1 MNTAQG
7 LTVSTKAGTPPAAA
21 RWSLVKRLTFREI
34 GAKYKGSVLGV
45 LWSLVTPLLLLAVY
59 AFVFGQVFGARW
71 GPAGTAGGAGGTPLG
86 QYAIVLFVGL
96 TTFQLFSEAVTRA
109 PTVIAGHKNFVKK
122 VVFPLEVLPLVL
134 VGTALF
140 QYTVSLAVILVAV
153 MVSAGGLHPH
163 VLWLPVI
170 LAPFLVLLTGL
181 CWVLAALGPYL
192 RDIAQVVGTAVS
204 ALLFLS
210 PVFYSRE
217 SLPEPGRS
225 LFLLNPLTVPVE
237 ESRKV
242 LLWGQAPD
250 PVALCAYGFVALVIA
265 AAGYLLFSTVRR
277 GFADVV

>member
-1 MNTAQG
+1 M
-7 LTVSTKAGTPPAAA
+7 LTKAVNPPAERPAAA
-21 RWSLVKRLTFREI
+21 RWSLVKRLTIREI
-34 GAKYKGSVLGV
+34 GAKYKGSVLGL

-71 GPAGTAGGAGGTPLG
+71 APAGTAGAAGGTPLG

-122 VVFPLEVLPLVL
+122 VVFPLEVLPVVL

-140 QYTVSLAVILVAV
+140 QYAVSLAVILVAV
-153 MVSAGGLHPH
+153 IVAGGGFHPE
-163 VLWLPVI
+163 VMWLPVI

-210 PVFYSRE
+210 PVFYPRE
-217 SLPEPGRS
+217 TLPEPGRS

-237 ESRKV
+237 QSRKA

-250 PVALCAYGFVALVIA
+250 LAALCAYGLVALLIA
-265 AAGYLLFSTVRR
+265 AGGYLLFRTVRP

>member
-1 MNTAQG
+1 M
-7 LTVSTKAGTPPAAA
+7 LTKAGTPPAERPAAA
-21 RWSLVKRLTFREI
+21 RWSLVKRLTVREI

-71 GPAGTAGGAGGTPLG
+71 GAGGAAGGTHLG

-153 MVSAGGLHPH
+153 MVSAGGLNPH

-210 PVFYSRE
+210 PVFYPRE

-237 ESRKV
+237 QSRKA

-250 PVALCAYGFVALVIA
+250 LAALCAYALVALVIA
-265 AAGYLLFSTVRR
+265 AAGYLLFRTLRP

>member
-1 MNTAQG
+1 M
-7 LTVSTKAGTPPAAA
+7 LTKAVNPPAERPAAA
-21 RWSLVKRLTFREI
+21 RWSLVKRLTIREI
-34 GAKYKGSVLGV
+34 GAKYKGSVLGL

-71 GPAGTAGGAGGTPLG
+71 APAGAAGAAGGTPLG

-122 VVFPLEVLPLVL
+122 VVFPLEVLPVVL

-140 QYTVSLAVILVAV
+140 QYAVSLAVILVAV
-153 MVSAGGLHPH
+153 IVAGGGFHPE
-163 VLWLPVI
+163 VMWLPVI

-210 PVFYSRE
+210 PVFYPRE
-217 SLPEPGRS
+217 TLPEPGRS

-237 ESRKV
+237 QSRKA

-250 PVALCAYGFVALVIA
+250 LAALCAYGLVALLIA
-265 AAGYLLFSTVRR
+265 AGGYLLFRTVRP

>member
-1 MNTAQG
+1 M
-7 LTVSTKAGTPPAAA
+7 LIKAGTPPAERPAAA
-21 RWSLVKRLTFREI
+21 RWSLVKRLTVREI

-71 GPAGTAGGAGGTPLG
+71 GAASAAGGTHLG

-153 MVSAGGLHPH
+153 MVSAGGLNPH

-210 PVFYSRE
+210 PVFYPRE

-237 ESRKV
+237 ESRKA

-250 PVALCAYGFVALVIA
+250 PLALCAYGFVALVIA
-265 AAGYLLFSTVRR
+265 AAGYLLFRTLRP

>member
-1 MNTAQG
+1 V
-7 LTVSTKAGTPPAAA
+7 LTKAVNPPAERPAAA
-21 RWSLVKRLTFREI
+21 RWSLVKRLTIREI
-34 GAKYKGSVLGV
+34 GAKYKGSVLGL

-71 GPAGTAGGAGGTPLG
+71 APAGTAGAAGGTPLG

-122 VVFPLEVLPLVL
+122 VVFPLEVLPVVL

-140 QYTVSLAVILVAV
+140 QYAVSLAVILVAV
-153 MVSAGGLHPH
+153 IVAGGGFHPE
-163 VLWLPVI
+163 VMWLPVI

-210 PVFYSRE
+210 PVFYPRE
-217 SLPEPGRS
+217 TLPEPGRS

-237 ESRKV
+237 QSRKA

-250 PVALCAYGFVALVIA
+250 LAALCAYGLVALLIA
-265 AAGYLLFSTVRR
+265 AGGYLLFRTVRP